1 MSRRFS
7 EQRNNPGWEQSSRN
21 RRGNGNRDYDRGWN
35 EPRQSRHEEDWRPFD
50 SQDSFGQR
58 NYGRMPYDQQGYGE
72 RDYRDND
79 RQWNEQGWNQQNRN
93 EQRWNEPGYRTTQDY
108 SDMGQGNDR
117 GWNEQRRLGNP
128 YRQQDTY
135 RPYESGYDA
144 PQSSM
149 AREHYQPSAMGNSE
163 RYGYRDDADYN
174 RYQQR
179 GNYQGNYG
187 SQQSYGSQQQGG
199 YGGWQER
206 GNQQG
211 EYGSQGSS
219 QREGRYRGV
228 GPRNYQRSD
237 QRIMEDINDRL
248 NDHPYIDASD
258 VQVKVKDGEVTLEG
272 TVDSRWTKHHVEDIA
287 DEVSGVKDV
296 ENRIHIK
303 KNIWEKE
310 NSNTEKTSSADS
322 KNKLAER
329 GAN

>member
-1 MSRRFS
+1 
-7 EQRNNPGWEQSSRN
+7 
-21 RRGNGNRDYDRGWN
+21 
-35 EPRQSRHEEDWRPFD
+35 
-50 SQDSFGQR
+50 
-58 NYGRMPYDQQGYGE
+58 MPYDQQGYGE
-72 RDYRDND
+72 RDYRENDYNEND
-79 RQWNEQGWNQQNRN
+79 RRWNEQGWN
-93 EQRWNEPGYRTTQDY
+93 EQRRNEPGYRTTQDY
-108 SDMGQGNDR
+108 SDMGQSNDR
-117 GWNEQRRLGNP
+117 GWNEQSNYGNP
-128 YRQQDTY
+128 YQREGSY
-135 RPYESGYDA
+135 RPYESGYDS
-144 PQSSM
+144 PWSSM
-149 AREHYQPSAMGNSE
+149 AREHYQPSAMGSSE

-187 SQQSYGSQQQGG
+187 NQQSYGSQQGGFQQQGG
-199 YGGWQER
+199 YGWQER
-206 GNQQG
+206 GSQQG

-219 QREGRYRGV
+219 QREGRYKGV

-258 VQVKVKDGEVTLEG
+258 VQVKVKEGEVILEG
-272 TVDSRWTKHHVEDIA
+272 TVDSRWAKHHVEDIA

-310 NSNTEKTSSADS
+310 SSNTEKSSADS

-329 GAN
+329 GVN